1 MSINFLFKFEL
12 NVDSFGSGSRRG
24 VDDSEVVYV
33 IVLVWSSPANYYFY
47 MKMFFFGIHIDTKIY
62 STLKSFASIV
72 IECNMHIKVF
82 TEMNIKDPNKAYC

>member
-47 MKMFFFGIHIDTKIY
+47 MKMFFFWNSHRYQKFIQLLNHLLP
-62 STLKSFASIV
+62 S
-72 IECNMHIKVF
+72 
-82 TEMNIKDPNKAYC
+82 